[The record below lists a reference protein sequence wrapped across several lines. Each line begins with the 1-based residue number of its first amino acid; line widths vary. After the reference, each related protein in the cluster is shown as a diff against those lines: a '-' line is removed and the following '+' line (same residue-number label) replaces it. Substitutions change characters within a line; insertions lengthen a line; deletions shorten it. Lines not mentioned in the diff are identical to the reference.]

1 MLTEIFFV
9 SLTWAVVA
17 LVLVISIVIAIYCYY
32 NNDNYNHNRRVFLE
46 AENENL
52 RKMVA
57 IYENLAPT
65 DLKIAL
71 KKASE
76 ER

>member
-1 MLTEIFFV
+1 MLTEIFFI
-9 SLTWAVVA
+9 SLTWAVVV

-57 IYENLAPT
+57 MYENFAPT

-71 KKASE
+71 KEVSE